1 MDSFSVSGKVG
12 CIPQT
17 TGTGKQGLR
26 ITGNR
31 RVNDRYVKTEIDH
44 LNIKT
49 MKENELIQLRKTL
62 LNDLLK
68 IRTLLKKR
76 IHTELENNT
85 TSYTET
91 DYTINRLITIDE
103 KIEEEISKR
112 LRSIELKRMYKY

>member
-1 MDSFSVSGKVG
+1 MKISLKHS
-12 CIPQT
+12 P
-17 TGTGKQGLR
+17 
-26 ITGNR
+26 N
-31 RVNDRYVKTEIDH
+31 H

-49 MKENELIQLRKTL
+49 MKEDELIQLRKTL

-76 IHTELENNT
+76 IHTELEKST
-85 TSYTET
+85 TPYTET

-112 LRSIELKRMYKY
+112 LRNIQLKKMYKY

>member
-1 MDSFSVSGKVG
+1 MNGNTEDISTKKKQQPHWFKV
-12 CIPQT
+12 
-17 TGTGKQGLR
+17 
-26 ITGNR
+26 
-31 RVNDRYVKTEIDH
+31 TEEYNPFKNKYI
-44 LNIKT
+44 

-76 IHTELENNT
+76 IHTELEKNT
-85 TSYTET
+85 TPYTET

-112 LRSIELKRMYKY
+112 LRNTQLKRMYKY

>member
-17 TGTGKQGLR
+17 TGTGKQELR

-31 RVNDRYVKTEIDH
+31 RVKDRYVKTEIDH

-62 LNDLLK
+62 LKDLLK

-85 TSYTET
+85 TSYTEI

-103 KIEEEISKR
+103 KIEEEISKK

>member
-1 MDSFSVSGKVG
+1 MDSFSIPGKVG

-17 TGTGKQGLR
+17 TGTGKQELR

-31 RVNDRYVKTEIDH
+31 RVKDRYIKTEINH

-76 IHTELENNT
+76 IHSELEKNT
-85 TSYTET
+85 TPYNEI

-112 LRSIELKRMYKY
+112 LRNIQLKKMYNY

>member
-1 MDSFSVSGKVG
+1 MKFSLKYS
-12 CIPQT
+12 P
-17 TGTGKQGLR
+17 
-26 ITGNR
+26 N
-31 RVNDRYVKTEIDH
+31 H

-49 MKENELIQLRKTL
+49 MKEDELIQLRKTL

-76 IHTELENNT
+76 IHTELEKNT

-103 KIEEEISKR
+103 KIEEEISKK
-112 LRSIELKRMYKY
+112 LRNIELKRMYNRKTN